1 MIFGGTVIDKQFT
14 LTTDE
19 SYPYNIQRH
28 GWKTR
33 TRNSVFDPHEATLRD
48 IDYIYDKFNF
58 PENPLSNAEPP
69 KRRREHIDNM
79 QLLSPPRR
87 VRRCGIEQLTAS
99 SSSIHEI
106 PYEDTK
112 TACSQYVDNIRQ
124 IDSRC
129 QEQIYESRPIR
140 SRMCKAVCPPV
151 DNSTTTDLPSCSQEQ
166 ISRSPIDSRC
176 QEQIY
181 ESRPIRSRRCKAVCP
196 PVDNSTTTDGPSCS
210 QEQITN
216 IQTRQTRPQ
225 RTRRKPQFLN
235 DYECN

>member
-106 PYEDTK
+106 PYEDTVCIHLSMIRKNCCCLLKIVAYIHYFFKK

-140 SRMCKAVCPPV
+140 SRM
-151 DNSTTTDLPSCSQEQ
+151 
-166 ISRSPIDSRC
+166 
-176 QEQIY
+176 
-181 ESRPIRSRRCKAVCP
+181 CKAVCP